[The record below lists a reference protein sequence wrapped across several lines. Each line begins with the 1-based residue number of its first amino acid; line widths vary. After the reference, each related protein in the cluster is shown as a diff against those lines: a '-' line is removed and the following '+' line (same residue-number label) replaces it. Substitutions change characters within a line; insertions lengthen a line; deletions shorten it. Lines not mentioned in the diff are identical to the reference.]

1 MADGYDAF
9 VEDAVRR
16 FDACPMFLCCV
27 GMPKAGTTWL
37 ARTLE
42 NNADLAYS
50 PPEKEVD
57 YWNNTHGGAPSVR
70 PRMSRRRFRAART
83 ALNEAVKGGARP
95 AKLERLRRRVYR
107 ARTWFDAFHG
117 DQVNHRAYK
126 AFLGSGLKDHN
137 VVCDISPNYADLSP
151 EVIGEITKV
160 HHNTHVFVM
169 LRDPMAWRW
178 SYARHTTK
186 GEKVLASR
194 GLPADWT
201 AYDELRAYHKDPSRG
216 RYRIENSL
224 TLLDG
229 LERHVPDGR
238 GQVLFFESLFHE
250 DSVRELGKYLNVEIR
265 DVNFDV
271 KHNKGVDLKLPPRS
285 TLNAGYRQL
294 APIYNALGE
303 RLKGALPSAWGS
315 DDAFAF

>member
-9 VEDAVRR
+9 VEDAVGR

-42 NNADLAYS
+42 GHADLAYS

-57 YWNNTHGGAPSVR
+57 YWNNIRGGAPSVR
-70 PRMSRRRFRAART
+70 PRMSARRFRSARK
-83 ALNEAVKGGARP
+83 ALAEVEAQGARP
-95 AKLERLRRRVYR
+95 AKIERHRQRAFR
-107 ARTWFDAFHG
+107 ARAWNDAFHG
-117 DQVNHRAYK
+117 DQVDHRAYK
-126 AFLGSGLKDHN
+126 AFLGSGLNGHN

-151 EVIGEITKV
+151 DVIGEIASV
-160 HHNTHVFVM
+160 HPNTHVFVM

-178 SYARHTTK
+178 SYARHTTR

-201 AYDELRAYHKDPSRG
+201 AYDELRAFHSDPSRG

-224 TLLDG
+224 TLLDA
-229 LERHVPDGR
+229 LEKHVPVGR
-238 GQVLFFESLFHE
+238 GQVLFFESLFN
-250 DSVRELGKYLNVEIR
+250 DAAVAELAKYLDVEIR
-265 DVNFDV
+265 DVNFGV
-271 KHNKGVDLKLPPRS
+271 KHNEGVDLKLPPRN

-294 APIYNALGE
+294 APIYEALGD
-303 RLKGALPSAWGS
+303 RLKGALPAVWGS